1 MGTSK
6 TRTRRPRAAGAQGWL
21 HPAVRV
27 QYSPISGR
35 GLFTGEAIAA
45 GAVVATLAGRL
56 VDGAELTRLLIAAS
70 HEHRYLDTIGVDNDL
85 HLILPPNQP
94 IHYGNHSCD
103 PTLWH
108 DGAYTLVARR
118 DLEPDTE
125 LTVDYATQTVEPDFR
140 MPCNCRAPG
149 CRGVVTGTDWQL
161 PGWAL
166 RYRGHVVPPVAAR
179 LNER

>member
-56 VDGAELTRLLIAAS
+56 VDGAELSRLLIAAS

-140 MPCNCRAPG
+140 MPCNCGAPG
-149 CRGVVTGTDWQL
+149 CRGVVTGADWQL

>member
-56 VDGAELTRLLIAAS
+56 VDGAELSRLLIAAS

-140 MPCNCRAPG
+140 MPCNCGAPG

-166 RYRGHVVPPVAAR
+166 RYRGHVVPPVATR

>member
-1 MGTSK
+1 MGTRS
-6 TRTRRPRAAGAQGWL
+6 RRRSRAATPWL

-35 GLFTGEAIAA
+35 GLFTGEPIPA

-56 VDGAELTRLLIAAS
+56 VDGAELSRLLIEAS
-70 HEHRYLDTIGVDNDL
+70 QEHRYLDTISIEDDL
-85 HLILPPNQP
+85 HLILPPTAP

-108 DGAYTLVARR
+108 TDAYTLAARH

-125 LTVDYATQTVEPDFR
+125 LTVDYATQTAEPDFR
-140 MPCNCRAPG
+140 MPCNCGAAN
-149 CRGVVTGTDWQL
+149 CRGVVTGTDWRL

-166 RYRGHVVPPVAAR
+166 RYRGHVVPAVAAK

>member
-1 MGTSK
+1 MGT
-6 TRTRRPRAAGAQGWL
+6 TRIQTQRAMAPGAECWL

-35 GLFTGEAIAA
+35 GLFTGEGIAA
-45 GAVVATLAGRL
+45 GAVVATLTGRL
-56 VDGAELTRLLIAAS
+56 VDGAELSRLLIEAS
-70 HEHRYLDTIGVDNDL
+70 QEHRYLDTISVDTGV
-85 HLILPPNQP
+85 HLILPASEP

-108 DGAYTLVARR
+108 TGPYTLVARH

-125 LTVDYATQTVEPDFR
+125 LTVDYATQTAEGEFR
-140 MPCNCRAPG
+140 MPCNCGTAA
-149 CRGVVTGTDWQL
+149 CRGVVTGADWRL

-166 RYRGHVVPPVAAR
+166 RYRGHVVPAVAAR
-179 LNER
+179 LGT

>member
-1 MGTSK
+1 MGTSR
-6 TRTRRPRAAGAQGWL
+6 TRTRRPKAAGAQGWL

-35 GLFTGEAIAA
+35 GLFTCEAIAA

-56 VDGAELTRLLIAAS
+56 VDGAELSRLLIAAG
-70 HEHRYLDTIGVDNDL
+70 HEHRYLDTISVDNDL

-125 LTVDYATQTVEPDFR
+125 LTVDYATQTAEPDFR
-140 MPCNCRAPG
+140 MPCNCGAPG
-149 CRGVVTGTDWQL
+149 CRGVVTGADWRL

-166 RYRGHVVPPVAAR
+166 RYRGHVVPAVAAR
-179 LNER
+179 LGS